1 MPELTDTFTNL
12 KNLYAGIWALT
23 NHAGPDRDALMAT
36 FAAPHWYGV
45 YIIYQNTQVEPL
57 YIGSAG
63 KLERNAHGVLI
74 RTGQMVRQR
83 LFNANTPYFFDRAN
97 PLWRYGPTTPSV
109 PPAGYRFQIPIPT
122 IHIDS
127 FHVPNTH
134 AATVLEHVLLQ
145 GCVNE
150 FGNIPVAN
158 QKF

>member
-1 MPELTDTFTNL
+1 MPELTETFTNL

-23 NHAGPDRDALMAT
+23 NHAGPDRAALMAT
-36 FAAPHWYGV
+36 FAAPHWNGV
-45 YIIYQNTQVEPL
+45 YIIYQKTQVEPL

-74 RTGQMVRQR
+74 RTGQAVRKR
-83 LFNANTPYFFDRAN
+83 LFAGNSPYFFDKDN
-97 PLWRYGPTTPSV
+97 PVWRYGPTTPDV

-145 GCVNE
+145 GSVNE